1 MNMSRDFGSMQRGGR
16 GRGSTRGR
24 FQGGARVSAGPSPTN
39 QEPVGKLL
47 LTIHPEQESTTSKG
61 IIPTIEECQY
71 VASYNWLEGVNPSI
85 LVPGRPSLQRYAKT
99 SHRLTISKA
108 PHQHGRL
115 QREFLRNFR
124 RTVANTTEILTRL
137 DTQNTQTSQQLE
149 HFSRSTQTMTVQ
161 IYRL

>member
-1 MNMSRDFGSMQRGGR
+1 MSRDLGTRQRGGR

-24 FQGGARVSAGPSPTN
+24 FQGGAKASSGPSPTN

-47 LTIHPEQESTTSKG
+47 LTIHPEQESTTSEG
-61 IIPTIEECQY
+61 IKSTIEGCQY
-71 VASYNWLEGVNPSI
+71 VASYNWLDGGNPSI
-85 LVPGRPSLQRYAKT
+85 LVPGRPSLQRYVKT

-124 RTVANTTEILTRL
+124 RIVANTTEILMRL
-137 DTQNTQTSQQLE
+137 DTQNTQTSHQLE
-149 HFSRSTQTMTVQ
+149 HFSRSIQTMTVQ
-161 IYRL
+161 KYKL